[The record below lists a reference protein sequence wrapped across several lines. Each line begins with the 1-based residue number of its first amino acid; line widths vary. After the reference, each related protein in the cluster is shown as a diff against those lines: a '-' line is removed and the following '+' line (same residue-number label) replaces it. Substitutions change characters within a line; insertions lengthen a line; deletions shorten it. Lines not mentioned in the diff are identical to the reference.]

1 MGLVRTN
8 ALGSKNKYYTKM
20 MKKKNDREHLQR
32 YRERERETRKR
43 NKDRKRERERK
54 I

>member
-1 MGLVRTN
+1 MVLVRTN

-32 YRERERETRKR
+32 YRERETRKR